1 MDRSLTQPPARADA
15 LAPEPAWRRLDPR
28 RHVAAALG
36 WTVFALV
43 VGGAVLAAALS
54 ANLAARHVAADTRAR
69 LSQTAGQADDALLA
83 QVQVR
88 LAALQAAVA
97 QWRLDAAGN
106 AQPDDRL
113 RALQQ
118 QQPEL
123 NWIGV
128 RDLTGRLQFA
138 TNGADAAGPAPA
150 LPWLSRG
157 ARAPQVALHRSGDAQ
172 VPNALVLAVP
182 LAAGDAPPAGI
193 LEARLPWLWL
203 QAELDARVR
212 AMSGGAPIELL
223 LLDSAGRLLAGPPTL
238 ERLEPGA
245 DLSDGGRYLL
255 GYPPQRAADDAS
267 AASAGWRVV
276 VREDRDHALANA
288 RRTRQAV
295 LWSVLGVG
303 LLAAVA
309 VAVAARRL
317 LRRLDL
323 LADQARA
330 VGSGSR
336 AAIDVPRGR
345 DEVHA
350 IGRTLAALIG
360 QLQHEKAALTRL
372 NAELD
377 ARVAARTQRIE
388 RLARDARHAAV
399 TRERLRLARGLHD
412 TLAQS
417 LMALLTQIRL
427 VRKLSAGWGRE
438 QLDAEL
444 ALAEQAAADGLAD
457 ARAAIGQIRQPG
469 VHDNGLGPELQ
480 ALLQHFSE
488 RSGVE
493 LHARID
499 AQAAELIDE
508 RAATVLSIAQEA
520 IRNVERHA
528 HARQLTL
535 SLAPEADGDHSD
547 HGDGDEPRT
556 WCLEIAD
563 DGVGLRPG
571 ATPAGH
577 YGLTGL
583 REQAEQLGAELSVDS
598 APGRGC
604 RVRLRCTL

>member
-1 MDRSLTQPPARADA
+1 M
-15 LAPEPAWRRLDPR
+15 
-28 RHVAAALG
+28 
-36 WTVFALV
+36 FALV